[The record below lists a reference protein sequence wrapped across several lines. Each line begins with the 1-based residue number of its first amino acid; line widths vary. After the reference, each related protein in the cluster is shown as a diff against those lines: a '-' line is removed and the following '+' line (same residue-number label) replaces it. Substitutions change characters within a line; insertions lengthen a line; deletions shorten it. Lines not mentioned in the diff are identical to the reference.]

1 MNTAKKLIILNFN
14 FFLPV
19 GLLDAAVD
27 HFNEYVWVFVEL
39 YHELLT
45 VLHLSESIF
54 IHYVGIV
61 EEQVVF

>member
-1 MNTAKKLIILNFN
+1 MNTARKLIILNFN

-39 YHELLT
+39 YHELLP
-45 VLHLSESIF
+45 VLHLPEGVF
-54 IHYVGIV
+54 IDYVGVV